1 MKTFNK
7 PVSQLTP
14 GIALNLLKH
23 GNFRFMNNIGINRDL
38 LEILSETK
46 DGQSPFAAILSC
58 MDSRTSAELIFD
70 QGFGDIFSIRIAGN
84 VISGNVLG
92 SLEYATA
99 VAGSKLIVVL
109 GHTNCGAIKGACDHV
124 EMGNLTPLL
133 EKIKPSLANE
143 DKVVGDRTGNNPEFV
158 NAVAALHAKRSVHDI
173 LEDSPI
179 IKDLVNSGKVGIIPA
194 MYDIATG
201 KVYFFDK
208 DAMLPGIVESLE
220 KEASLM

>member
-1 MKTFNK
+1 MRTFNH
-7 PVSQLTP
+7 PADRLTP

-23 GNFRFMNNIGINRDL
+23 GNFRFMNNIGLNRDL
-38 LEILSETK
+38 LELMNETK

-92 SLEYATA
+92 SLEYATG

-133 EKIKPSLANE
+133 DKIKPALNAE
-143 DKVVGDRTGNNPEFV
+143 DKIIGDRTGHNPEFV
-158 NAVAALHAKRSVHDI
+158 NAVATLHVKNTVHEIMDGSV
-173 LEDSPI
+173 I
-179 IKDLVNSGKVGIIPA
+179 IKDLVKAGKVGIIPA
-194 MYDIATG
+194 MYDLATG
-201 KVYFFDK
+201 KVHFFDK
-208 DAMLPGIVESLE
+208 EAQLPAIVEDLE
-220 KEASLM
+220 REFAM

>member
-7 PVSQLTP
+7 PVSLLTP

-23 GNFRFMNNIGINRDL
+23 GNFRFMNNIGLNRDL
-38 LEILSETK
+38 LEIASETK
-46 DGQSPFAAILSC
+46 DAQYPFAAILSC

-84 VISGNVLG
+84 VVSANVLG
-92 SLEYATA
+92 SLEYAAA

-124 EMGNLTPLL
+124 EMGNLTQLL
-133 EKIKPSLANE
+133 DRIKPALAAE
-143 DKVVGDRTGNNPEFV
+143 DKITGDRTGKNPDFV
-158 NAVAALHAKRSVHDI
+158 NAVATIHAKNTVHDI
-173 LEDSPI
+173 LDGSPI
-179 IKDLVNSGKVGIIPA
+179 IKELVLSGKVGIVPA

-201 KVYFFDK
+201 KVHFYDK
-208 DAMLPGIVESLE
+208 DAQLPTIVENPE
-220 KEASLM
+220 REMA